1 DHALKRRRD
10 VRHVAWRESAS
21 SVLRPP
27 PSVLRPP
34 LFDRPQYR
42 GLQAA
47 EREVELA
54 LDTGRQQ
61 AWWRGGAR
69 LHAIGVRH
77 ARQAKWIGALVA
89 LLRQLVDHRTARI
102 TEAQQLGYLVVRLAR
117 RIVAGARDQLVTP
130 GLTHEVQRG
139 VPARDDQHDSR

>member
-54 LDTGRQQ
+54 LDTGTQQ
-61 AWWRGGAR
+61 AGWRGGAR
-69 LHAIGVRH
+69 PHAIGVRH
-77 ARQAKWIGALVA
+77 ARQSKWIGALVG
-89 LLRQLVDHRTARI
+89 LRRQLGDDRTARI
-102 TEAQQLGYLVVRLAR
+102 TEAQPRGHLAARLA
-117 RIVAGARDQLVTP
+117 
-130 GLTHEVQRG
+130 
-139 VPARDDQHDSR
+139 